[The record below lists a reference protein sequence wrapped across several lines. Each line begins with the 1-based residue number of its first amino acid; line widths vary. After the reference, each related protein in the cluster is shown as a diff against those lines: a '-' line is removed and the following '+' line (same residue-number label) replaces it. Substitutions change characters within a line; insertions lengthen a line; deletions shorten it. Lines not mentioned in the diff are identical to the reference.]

1 MKTMNRKQNTSSR
14 TDQAK
19 NLGLDEDSFGRR
31 AVALLEEGSRRL
43 DDPIQNKLYQARVR
57 ALAIA
62 REHNLGLVSNSLLA
76 SPTNL
81 GFSSFLNRNP
91 LWSTLGWL
99 APLSVLVF
107 GIMLIGEWQ
116 NDQRINDIAAV
127 DLALLTDEVPPVA
140 YTDDGFLAYLK
151 LANIVL
157 DPNEVKQ
164 N

>member
-1 MKTMNRKQNTSSR
+1 MKTMNRKQNTSSHI
-14 TDQAK
+14 DQATY
-19 NLGLDEDSFGRR
+19 LGLDEDSFGRR
-31 AVALLEEGSRRL
+31 ATALLEEGSRRL

-62 REHNLGLVSNSLLA
+62 REHNLGVVSNSQLA
-76 SPTNL
+76 SSTNL
-81 GFSSFLNRNP
+81 GFSRFLSSNP
-91 LWSTLGWL
+91 LWSILGWL

-107 GIMLIGEWQ
+107 GLMLIGEWQ

-140 YTDDGFLAYLK
+140 YTDDGFLAYLQ
-151 LANIVL
+151 LANIAL
-157 DPNEVKQ
+157 EPSEVKQ